1 MSATKSDPAVE
12 TAAQKL
18 DAFVERAS
26 GNGAQPPPAPSGPP
40 TPLIVIAAAFA
51 LGLIVAKVIDW
62 RGHAHPRR

>member
-12 TAAQKL
+12 TAAQRL
-18 DAFVERAS
+18 DAFVERTQQ
-26 GNGAQPPPAPSGPP
+26 QPPPPPSSGP
-40 TPLIVIAAAFA
+40 TPLLVIAAAFA